1 MWSDFFAAG
10 GWGMYPTSLFGFLM
24 IAASLLYARR
34 PAPKTAQ
41 LALLLGVITFSA
53 GVLGTAVGVCTSA
66 YYIPQVPYEKQLQT
80 LALGCEES
88 LHNLV
93 LGLMLVIV
101 ATLIAAGGALRRAM
115 GASAGSTP
123 PAKTGD

>member
-24 IAASLLYARR
+24 IAASLLHARR

-41 LALLLGVITFSA
+41 LALLLGVVTFSA

-93 LGLMLVIV
+93 LALLLVVVAGLI
-101 ATLIAAGGALRRAM
+101 GAV
-115 GASAGSTP
+115 GASRGGLTTS
-123 PAKTGD
+123 AKTGD